1 MIHRKPT
8 KPTYTI
14 RIILDAETILEQI
27 RNSPGRRAT
36 VKQLARRLKLTGPER
51 VRLRHLLRRLASE
64 QRLNVHGQA
73 YQSAAR
79 FSTATPADGRK
90 SAVGRKPASQFPA
103 RQAVYGCISLHREGY
118 GFVLPETE
126 GYEEDIF
133 IPPPLT
139 GNAMH
144 GDRVEVEVLRPG
156 AGRKTARREEKEAG
170 QAGRIS
176 GKVIRITGRAHGQI
190 VGILHKSPAGLYLQ
204 PYDDRLPRRIAV
216 EKISEAKAG
225 LGRHRILGREASQ
238 TAFGLEGAGPWVAE
252 VEITEF
258 GSAVREPRG
267 RLLEILGQ
275 PGDFGIDVEI
285 MIRKH
290 HLPHRFSEAALAEAQ
305 TLAAQRA
312 WPQAEITRRRDFRD
326 LPVVTIDGETARDF
340 DDAVMVERAG
350 AGYELA
356 VHIADVAFY
365 VRPGMELDRE
375 ARLRGT
381 SVYFPGRAV
390 PMLPAE
396 LSSDLCSLRPQEERF
411 TLSCL
416 MRLDSEGRI
425 ENYEIMLGMI
435 RSAARLTY
443 NEVNGWLQDF
453 SAGRSSRGRPTGVDM
468 ELMLEL
474 QRKMYQRRRERG
486 AIDFDLPEAE
496 IAFDEL
502 GLMHAIVKSERND
515 AHRIIE
521 EFMLAANQ
529 CMARYLEKRS
539 EAAIYRIH
547 EVPEAKKV
555 LAFEEI
561 ASGFGYSLGAEI
573 VTRTPRRH
581 GVASGGRAADR
592 MITRELGAEVKISPR
607 HYQQLAERLAGRPE
621 ERILSFLMLRSLKQA
636 RYAIGNCGHFALAM
650 PTYTHFTSPIRRYP
664 DLMVHRQL
672 HALLPEGGSG
682 RQIWEER
689 KFRPEKGMRKSANQT
704 AEPCSETA
712 AMLEMIARESSQA
725 ERRADEA
732 EHELME
738 WKKVR
743 FMEARI
749 GQRFPALI
757 LNVTRHGFSLE
768 LTDMFIEG
776 FVPVESLE
784 DDRYRFH
791 AAGHELVGE
800 RHRRRYRLGDRM
812 DVIVDRIDP
821 VRNRVHF
828 APA

>member
-1 MIHRKPT
+1 MDP
-8 KPTYTI
+8 
-14 RIILDAETILEQI
+14 AAILEQI

-36 VKQLARRLKLTGPER
+36 VKQLARRLQLQGPAR
-51 VRLRHLLRRLASE
+51 VQLRHLLRRLASE
-64 QRLNVHGQA
+64 QALVVHGQA
-73 YQSAAR
+73 YQLPSRSTPSAAPRKPSAAR
-79 FSTATPADGRK
+79 K
-90 SAVGRKPASQFPA
+90 SAALPA
-103 RQAVYGCISLHREGY
+103 RNTVLGRISLHREGY
-118 GFVLPETE
+118 GFVLPEAE
-126 GYEEDIF
+126 GFTEDIF
-133 IPPPLT
+133 IPPPFT
-139 GNAMH
+139 AHAMH
-144 GDRVEVEVLRPG
+144 GDRVQVEILRPG
-156 AGRKTARREEKEAG
+156 PNGKNAKRDAAGAARS
-170 QAGRIS
+170 GRIS
-176 GKVIRITGRAHGQI
+176 GKVIRIAERAQGQI
-190 VGILHKSPAGLYLQ
+190 VGLLHKSPAGFYLQ
-204 PYDDRLPRRIAV
+204 PYDDRLPERIAV
-216 EKISEAKAG
+216 EKVPDALPG
-225 LGRHRILGREASQ
+225 LARHRILGDEAAHAS
-238 TAFGLEGAGPWVAE
+238 ARLDGPGPWVAE
-252 VEITEF
+252 VEVTEF
-258 GSAVREPRG
+258 GSAVRQPRG

-290 HLPHRFSEAALAEAQ
+290 HLPHHFSQAALSEAQSLAG
-305 TLAAQRA
+305 QRV
-312 WPQAEITRRRDFRD
+312 WPHAEMARRRDFRN

-340 DDAVMVERAG
+340 DDAVLVARAG

-365 VRPGMELDRE
+365 VRPGSELDRE

-396 LSSDLCSLRPQEERF
+396 LSSDLCSLRPREDRL

-416 MRLDSEGRI
+416 IRLDREGRI
-425 ENYEIMLGMI
+425 ESYEIAPGMI

-443 NEVNGWLQDF
+443 AEVNDWLRNPP
-453 SAGRSSRGRPTGVDM
+453 AGPARPPNVDL

-474 QRKMYQRRRERG
+474 QRKMVQRRRERG

-502 GLMHAIVKSERND
+502 GLMHSIVKSERND

-529 CMARYLEKRS
+529 CVARYLESRS

-547 EVPEAKKV
+547 EAPDAGKV

-573 VTRTPRRH
+573 STRAPRRH
-581 GVASGGRAADR
+581 GLAGGGRAAARVDP
-592 MITRELGAEVKISPR
+592 RELGAQVKISPR
-607 HYQQLAERLAGRPE
+607 HYQQLTERLAGKPE
-621 ERILSFLMLRSLKQA
+621 ERILSFLMLRSLRQA
-636 RYAIGNCGHFALAM
+636 RYSVGNVGHFALAM

-664 DLMVHRQL
+664 DLIVHRLL

-682 RQIWEER
+682 RRLWEER
-689 KFRPEKGMRKSANQT
+689 KFSPEKSVKRSSSNT
-704 AEPCSETA
+704 LDNNSDVIDNIDI
-712 AMLEMIARESSQA
+712 IASESSQA

-732 EHELME
+732 ERELME

-776 FVPVESLE
+776 FVPLESLD

-791 AAGHELVGE
+791 AAAHELVGE
-800 RHRRRYRLGDRM
+800 RHRRRFRLGDRLE
-812 DVIVDRIDP
+812 VIVDRIDP

-828 APA
+828 APADAEKTGRKKKIEP